1 MGDTSLCPI
10 PGEER
15 IVEKVTILDWQDAV
29 LVFGPTVVLLAG
41 LLNLWWGT
49 RLKRRAN
56 LRRDARRRIY
66 PMGR

>member
-1 MGDTSLCPI
+1 MQKL
-10 PGEER
+10 
-15 IVEKVTILDWQDAV
+15 TILDWQDAL
-29 LVFGPTVVLLAG
+29 LVFGPVLGLLLG
-41 LLNLWWGT
+41 LLNAWWGL